1 MTESEVLP
9 IQPVEVMVPVMVY
22 TVVIIGFAVTIDPI
36 EALKPEE
43 GDQVQVFAPE
53 AVNIIDEP
61 IHITAGEGLT
71 TTLGI
76 GFTVTITVS

>member
-1 MTESEVLP
+1 MVIVPEQIVCVAASVTIGKGFTMTESEVLP

-43 GDQVQVFAPE
+43 GDQV
-53 AVNIIDEP
+53 
-61 IHITAGEGLT
+61 
-71 TTLGI
+71 
-76 GFTVTITVS
+76 